1 MTAYSVLVPFVPS
14 RPEQMLPFAGL
25 VHWTGAHRLWQ
36 GQSLATESH
45 QGFAHAAGAGFRV
58 PAGLGVTLMPLRH
71 PTEAALQARSLS
83 LMTGEPVLAG
93 YGPGAPSVQQALLGA
108 PYRSP
113 LTAAREYL
121 TAVRSA
127 LTGSLEV
134 LDGEYVHQEAVLR
147 AVPGPKVELGVGV
160 LRPGMA
166 RVAGEVADAAITWL
180 TPARYLRDHI
190 VPAVRESAEK
200 AGRPFPRVVA
210 MVPVALAAPDR
221 DPVQLALASNRN
233 HLRAQHY
240 RDMLRRGGVDLP
252 DDVPE
257 GTGPPGADEAVQGK
271 ALVVGDAFLYGGPD
285 ELLAKFDAY
294 RKAGV
299 DEIVLNVTGVAQ
311 LFGPQAATK
320 ELRTLLTLLGLAV

>member
-1 MTAYSVLVPFVPS
+1 MTAYSVLVPFVPN

-25 VHWTGAHRLWQ
+25 VHWTGAGRLWQ

-45 QGFAHAAGAGFRV
+45 QGFAHAAGSGFRV

-83 LMTGEPVLAG
+83 LMTGESVLAG

-121 TAVRSA
+121 TAVRAA
-127 LTGSLEV
+127 LTGHQDI

-147 AVPGPKVELGVGV
+147 VMPGPPVELGLGV

-200 AGRPFPRVVA
+200 AGRPAPRVVA
-210 MVPVALAAPDR
+210 MVPVALAAADR

-240 RDMLRRGGVDLP
+240 RDMLRRGGVVLP
-252 DDVPE
+252 E
-257 GTGPPGADEAVQGK
+257 ATGSPAADEAAQGA
-271 ALVVGDAFLYGGPD
+271 ALVAGDAFLYGEPD

-294 RKAGV
+294 REAGA
-299 DEIVLNVTGVAQ
+299 DEIVLNVTGVAA

-320 ELRTLLTLLGLAV
+320 ELRTLLTALGLAA